1 MIKHLRTMIGLK
13 EEMIELQMEV
23 LKSREKEIARLE
35 EELDHLMCVTIPVLR
50 KSLCGRKD
58 QPDNAR
64 RSTAALVLV
73 KSCQSR
79 QG

>member
-1 MIKHLRTMIGLK
+1 MIKHLRTMID
-13 EEMIELQMEV
+13 LQERTIDSQTRV
-23 LKSREKEIARLE
+23 IQLNDEKIARLE

-50 KSLCGRKD
+50 RSLCGRKD

-73 KSCQSR
+73 K
-79 QG
+79 

>member
-1 MIKHLRTMIGLK
+1 MIKHQRTMID
-13 EEMIELQMEV
+13 LQMEV
-23 LKSREKEIARLE
+23 IKSQDEKIARLE

-73 KSCQSR
+73 KSCESR